1 MKSRKAKSYPRKC
14 AVKFCRRKVHK
25 SEKSPI
31 CSRHRARRWKE
42 RYPLRYSFNKLR
54 NRARERGHEFLLT
67 FKHYEKFALESGYA
81 EGKGK
86 TAESFSI
93 NRIDENRGYS
103 VDNIECI
110 TLSEN
115 SSHHAKLPDDYPF

>member
-1 MKSRKAKSYPRKC
+1 MKGDKPKTYPRKC
-14 AVKFCRRKVHK
+14 ATKFCRSKVQK
-25 SEKSPI
+25 TEKSPI
-31 CSRHRARRWKE
+31 CSRCRARRWKE
-42 RYPLRYSFNKLR
+42 RYPLKYSFNKLR
-54 NRARERGHEFLLT
+54 NRAGERGHEFLLT
-67 FKHYEKFALESGYA
+67 FEDYEKFALESGYA
-81 EGKGK
+81 KRKGK

-93 NRIDENRGYS
+93 NRINPDRGYE